1 MRRTVD
7 ENHDLVYKSNERASA
22 GLPQPSLTLP
32 RDTSGRASP
41 ARTGLALRGDW
52 RSWRCV
58 WWSVRVRVQRESG
71 LLPIDLPPVVAAV
84 EDFLEKGRSAQKSS
98 VVT

>member
-1 MRRTVD
+1 MKFMISKR
-7 ENHDLVYKSNERASA
+7 NALLRA
-22 GLPQPSLTLP
+22 SLTLP
-32 RDTSGRASP
+32 RDTSGRA
-41 ARTGLALRGDW
+41 RTGLALRGDW
-52 RSWRCV
+52 GSWRCV

-84 EDFLEKGRSAQKSS
+84 EDFLEKGWSAQKRS

>member
-1 MRRTVD
+1 M
-7 ENHDLVYKSNERASA
+7 LFMIYKSNALLRA
-22 GLPQPSLTLP
+22 SLTLP
-32 RDTSGRASP
+32 RDTSGR

-58 WWSVRVRVQRESG
+58 WWSVRVRVQCESG

-84 EDFLEKGRSAQKSS
+84 EDFLEKGRSAQKRS